1 MRTYISAASL
11 KFFDLYLLYLSTLV
25 MSARRPT
32 FLTSPV
38 NEASQECLIVKE
50 CGHKG
55 APPTIH
61 QSFQRL
67 IAAPTVETLAFFG
80 TSVFAEIRNIAIL
93 RDQLARCKQK
103 E

>member
-1 MRTYISAASL
+1 
-11 KFFDLYLLYLSTLV
+11 
-25 MSARRPT
+25 MSARRLT
-32 FLTSPV
+32 FLTCPV

-67 IAAPTVETLAFFG
+67 IAAPTVETLDLKPFWEHLF
-80 TSVFAEIRNIAIL
+80 L
-93 RDQLARCKQK
+93 QK
-103 E
+103 SRTLLS